1 MFKTTF
7 AQAIRNNSTNAALVN
22 TFFYNRNPR
31 NLERLRIGYKPDGW
45 HVDNPGRSFWNK
57 LQLTETARYLT
68 ARVVH
73 WKEGTVLEASTS
85 EWAIKKH
92 LYRPKDISAYANLGK
107 VFAQRCIEFGL
118 SEMYCDLQAAPNG
131 KIDKFLKSVE
141 AGGVILQEPSRF
153 KKAQPWDADR
163 PEKPWEVTE

>member
-57 LQLTETARYLT
+57 LVLTYYYKTNVFNIIDVLMSRLQLTETARYLT

-107 VFAQRCIEFGL
+107 VFISLFMG
-118 SEMYCDLQAAPNG
+118 
-131 KIDKFLKSVE
+131 
-141 AGGVILQEPSRF
+141 ILF
-153 KKAQPWDADR
+153 C
-163 PEKPWEVTE
+163 